1 VLGADGVMS
10 QPLGLRPRVLERALD
25 GRAQRA
31 RVEAGN
37 GIGTQ
42 SGLASS
48 MSMMGMPSS
57 TA

>member
-1 VLGADGVMS
+1 MLGADRVVT
-10 QPLGLRPRVLERALD
+10 QALGLGPRVIERALD
-25 GRAQRA
+25 LGAQRA
-31 RVEAGN
+31 RIEAGN

-48 MSMMGMPSS
+48 ISMMGIPSS